1 MAPTCWILQHRARFP
16 SLCCHSSSWCH
27 AVSDSVHSCCG
38 LASVG
43 GSRPRAPAS
52 AVTCRRGRTVTSEAA
67 SAKCRST
74 CCEAVRLSASG
85 WYYAVQH
92 VRPGRPF
99 WPRCAHSPQLWPQ
112 PRVTPLIRGFHSWRE
127 RSSPPTVRRLW
138 PQCGGYAGHFH
149 ESPPSVQRRDVFT
162 PGAAHFVISARGC
175 SVPVRGAAAL
185 TVCVIATYQIVYC
198 VTVVATSEA
207 GGLAGFG
214 DGSGEA

>member
-1 MAPTCWILQHRARFP
+1 M
-16 SLCCHSSSWCH
+16 
-27 AVSDSVHSCCG
+27 
-38 LASVG
+38 
-43 GSRPRAPAS
+43 
-52 AVTCRRGRTVTSEAA
+52 
-67 SAKCRST
+67 
-74 CCEAVRLSASG
+74 RLSASG

-175 SVPVRGAAAL
+175 SVPVWSRSSHSLRDNTYIRFYTVLLLWPRVRRG
-185 TVCVIATYQIVYC
+185 VSRSSG
-198 VTVVATSEA
+198 TVVERRSRVACFFSRTRARRDRARARRSRA
-207 GGLAGFG
+207 VY
-214 DGSGEA
+214 SGEA

>member
-67 SAKCRST
+67 KREVPIDLLRGGAAECLGLVLRGAARK
-74 CCEAVRLSASG
+74 A
-85 WYYAVQH
+85 
-92 VRPGRPF
+92 PF

-112 PRVTPLIRGFHSWRE
+112 PRVTPLTRGFHSWRAAE
-127 RSSPPTVRRLW
+127 LASHSEAALATVRRLRW
-138 PQCGGYAGHFH
+138 PLPRVSAVCTETRRVHAWRRAFCDLRERVLCPRAPCGEPRTGHVS
-149 ESPPSVQRRDVFT
+149 EP
-162 PGAAHFVISARGC
+162 
-175 SVPVRGAAAL
+175 L
-185 TVCVIATYQIVYC
+185 TVCA
-198 VTVVATSEA
+198 
-207 GGLAGFG
+207 
-214 DGSGEA
+214 